1 MHRTLKLTSQQ
12 KSQKENLRIEN
23 KKTKNKTKPK
33 GEATKTKHI
42 SQGYDISLLKLKLKD
57 EYHTIKKANDHKK
70 PKTKTKDLYVHYQL
84 LNCMLGFLIQL
95 YSTSTNPQPRRRNQ
109 NSQITKILSIKQ
121 KYKTFIPEVIKTD
134 ENIVPRHQ
142 GIYHIIRKL
151 PESVN
156 SPI

>member
-1 MHRTLKLTSQQ
+1 MSIIQSQNQ
-12 KSQKENLRIEN
+12 MT
-23 KKTKNKTKPK
+23 TKN
-33 GEATKTKHI
+33 
-42 SQGYDISLLKLKLKD
+42 Q
-57 EYHTIKKANDHKK
+57 KK
-70 PKTKTKDLYVHYQL
+70 KTKDLYVHYQL

-109 NSQITKILSIKQ
+109 NSQIHKILSTKQ
-121 KYKTFIPEVIKTD
+121 KHKTFIPEVIKTD
-134 ENIVPRHQ
+134 ENIVPRYQ